1 MKNMMKEY
9 LGYDYSNDHLKNFCL
24 YWIKASRCRDRYGS
38 FDEWRRENDLDCLYL
53 DGDLRADTLM
63 SAWTPVKWVADCL
76 NRDFGI
82 SFYKTSRISKDPHF
96 DQGTSSL

>member
-24 YWIKASRCRDRYGS
+24 YLG
-38 FDEWRRENDLDCLYL
+38 
-53 DGDLRADTLM
+53 GDFRADTLM
-63 SAWTPVKWVADCL
+63 SVWTPVKWVADCL

-82 SFYKTSRISKDPHF
+82 SFYKTSRIRAETKISCCHGGRDLMKYRLKILIRWILIFPTD
-96 DQGTSSL
+96 

>member
-9 LGYDYSNDHLKNFCL
+9 LGYDYSNDHLKNF
-24 YWIKASRCRDRYGS
+24 
-38 FDEWRRENDLDCLYL
+38 CLYL